1 MDVLKNIEAPHLR
14 TDLPDFGPGDTVRV
28 QVKVIEG
35 EKERLQAF
43 QGVVLGRRGAG
54 LRASFTVRKVS
65 DGIGV
70 ERIFPLHSPSIS
82 KIEVVRR
89 GAVRRSKIYY
99 LSELKGKS
107 ARIKEKRTAAPAAK
121 GASKRSRKA
130 KPAVP
135 ETVTEPVE
143 IPAE

>member
-1 MDVLKNIEAPHLR
+1 MDVLKNIEAPQLR
-14 TDLPDFGPGDTVRV
+14 GDLPDFGPGDTVRV

-43 QGVVLGRRGAG
+43 QGVVIGRRGAG
-54 LRASFTVRKVS
+54 LRSSFTVRKVS

-82 KIEVVRR
+82 KIEVLRR

-107 ARIKEKRTAAPAAK
+107 ARIKEKRAPQAAAK
-121 GASKRSRKA
+121 AAAKASRAKRAPKVA
-130 KPAVP
+130 
-135 ETVTEPVE
+135 EPV
-143 IPAE
+143 PAETGAEA

>member
-1 MDVLKNIEAPHLR
+1 MDVLKNIEAPQLR

-43 QGVVLGRRGAG
+43 QGVVLGRRGSG

-65 DGIGV
+65 DGVGV

-99 LSELKGKS
+99 LAELKGKS
-107 ARIKEKRTAAPAAK
+107 ARIKEKRPAAGK
-121 GASKRSRKA
+121 TVARKSRKA
-130 KPAVP
+130 KVSVP
-135 ETVTEPVE
+135 ETVTESSAVE
-143 IPAE
+143 VPAE